1 VKENKMK
8 NVVRAAVL
16 AAALALPLA
25 SCNTMVHKVGTGGG
39 TGQQVEERQWY
50 WLWGLAKINHVDS
63 HAMADGATDYTV
75 TTEQNV
81 IDVIITF
88 FTTWVSIVPF
98 TETVQK

>member
-1 VKENKMK
+1 MK

-25 SCNTMVHKVGTGGG
+25 SCTTMVHKVGSGGS

-50 WLWGLAKINHVDS
+50 WLWGLLKINHVDS
-63 HAMADGATDYTV
+63 HAMAAGATDYTV

-81 IDVIITF
+81 VDVIITL
-88 FTTWVSIVPF
+88 FTSWISIVPY